1 MCDAAQGYVA
11 PALPREH
18 LREAGAG
25 SVRRELA
32 RKEGAAPVASAS
44 DLAALAFALA
54 GPEASFSEAERS
66 LVPADPTP
74 RPERLGQLREAI
86 QRGGDPLGS
95 AFCRLRSPEARRRQG
110 AVYTPRPIVDA
121 MVAWSAGEKTPGRV
135 VDPGAGSG
143 RFLLAAGRA
152 FPGAELVAVEIDPL
166 AALMLRAN
174 ASALDMADRLSIRL
188 EDYRAVVLPR
198 ADGPTLFL
206 GNPPYV
212 RHHEISAGW
221 KRWMTGVAAAHG
233 LKASKLA
240 GLHVHFFLKTLEIA
254 RPGDYGAFITSA
266 EWLDVNY
273 GEVLRRLLTN
283 GLGGGSLHVID
294 PRAMPFAD
302 AAATGAITCFRP
314 GAREGRLRFR
324 SVSTLGGLGNLRAGR
339 IVPWSRLDET
349 PRWSSLLRPE
359 AARAPRG
366 RTSLGELCR
375 VHRGQVTGC
384 NAVWIAGGYPG
395 ALPESVSAPAVT
407 KARELFRAAPRLVSV
422 AGLRRVIDLPADLD
436 ELGADECAQV
446 REFLEWARRMGADRS
461 YVARHRRSWWAVAL
475 KPPAPIL
482 STYMA
487 RRPPAFVRN
496 PCGARHLNIAHG
508 LYPRDPLPEPVLDAL
523 CVWLQGNVCVSS
535 GRTYAGGLTKFE
547 PRELERVPIP
557 SIRQLYERAEALG
570 ARGVGDRLR
579 DIQGVVSAGCST
591 RPISKRRRPKDS
603 RSSGAAACPI

>member
-1 MCDAAQGYVA
+1 MFEMAQQHGD
-11 PALPREH
+11 PARSGERP
-18 LREAGAG
+18 REAGVRF
-25 SVRRELA
+25 VRRDPA
-32 RKEGAAPVASAS
+32 REEEAAPAASAS
-44 DLAALAFALA
+44 DLAALAFAVA
-54 GPEASFSEAERS
+54 GPDAPLSEAERA
-66 LVPADPTP
+66 LVPEGRTP
-74 RPERLGQLREAI
+74 RPGHSRQLREAI
-86 QRGGDPLGS
+86 RRGGDPLGS

-121 MVAWSAGEKTPGRV
+121 MVAWAAGEKTPARI

-152 FPGAELVAVEIDPL
+152 FPDAELVAVEVDPL

-221 KRWMTGVAAAHG
+221 KRWMAGVAAAHG

-240 GLHVHFFLKTLEIA
+240 GLHVHFFLKTRELA
-254 RPGDYGAFITSA
+254 RPGDSGAFVTSA
-266 EWLDVNY
+266 EWIDVNY
-273 GEVLRRLLTN
+273 GEVLRRLLTD
-283 GLGGGSLHVID
+283 GLGGVSLHVID

-302 AAATGAITCFRP
+302 AATTGAITCFRV
-314 GAREGRLRFR
+314 GARERRLKFR
-324 SVSTLGGLGNLRAGR
+324 SVSTLGRLGDLRSGR
-339 IVPWSRLDET
+339 PVSWSRLDET
-349 PRWSSLLRPE
+349 PRWSSLLRSE
-359 AARAPRG
+359 MARRPRG
-366 RTSLGELCR
+366 QASLGELCR

-395 ALPESVSAPAVT
+395 ALPEAVTAPAVT
-407 KARELFRAAPRLVSV
+407 RARELIHAAPRLASV

-436 ELGADECAQV
+436 ELGADEYAEV
-446 REFLEWARRMGADRS
+446 RQFLRWARRMGADRS
-461 YVARHRRSWWAVAL
+461 YVARHRRRWWAVAL
-475 KPPAPIL
+475 RPPAPIL

-496 PCGARHLNIAHG
+496 PCGVRHLNIAHG
-508 LYPRDPLPEPVLDAL
+508 LYPREPLPDPVLDAL
-523 CVWLQGNVCVSS
+523 CLWLQGNVCVSS

-547 PRELERVPIP
+547 PKELERIPIP

-570 ARGVGDRLR
+570 ARGADDRLR
-579 DIQGVVSAGCST
+579 DIQGVVSETAAGRT
-591 RPISKRRRPKDS
+591 ARPLL
-603 RSSGAAACPI
+603 

>member
-1 MCDAAQGYVA
+1 MFEMAQQHLD
-11 PALPREH
+11 PARPGEHPR
-18 LREAGAG
+18 GAG
-25 SVRRELA
+25 SVRRDPA
-32 RKEGAAPVASAS
+32 REEAAAPAASTP

-54 GPEASFSEAERS
+54 GPDASLSEAERA
-66 LVPADPTP
+66 LVPEGRAP
-74 RPERLGQLREAI
+74 RPGPPRQLREAI
-86 QRGGDPLGS
+86 RRGGDPLGS

-121 MVAWSAGEKTPGRV
+121 MVAWAAGEKTPARI

-152 FPGAELVAVEIDPL
+152 FPDAELVAVEVDPL

-198 ADGPTLFL
+198 TDGPTLFL

-221 KRWMTGVAAAHG
+221 KRWMAGVAAAHG

-240 GLHVHFFLKTLEIA
+240 GLHVHFFLKTRELA

-283 GLGGGSLHVID
+283 GLGGGSLHVLD

-302 AAATGAITCFRP
+302 AATTGAITCFRV
-314 GAREGRLRFR
+314 GAQERRLRFR
-324 SVSTLGGLGNLRAGR
+324 FVSTLGRLGDLRSGR
-339 IVPWSRLDET
+339 PVSWSCLDET

-359 AARAPRG
+359 TARRTRG

-407 KARELFRAAPRLVSV
+407 KGRELFRAAPRLASV

-436 ELGADECAQV
+436 ELRADEYAEV
-446 REFLEWARRMGADRS
+446 RQFLHWARRMGADRS
-461 YVARHRRSWWAVAL
+461 YVARHRRRWWAVAL
-475 KPPAPIL
+475 RPPAPIL

-496 PCGARHLNIAHG
+496 PCGVRHLNIAHG
-508 LYPRDPLPEPVLDAL
+508 LYPREPLPDPVLDAL
-523 CVWLQGNVCVSS
+523 CLWLQGNVCVSS

-547 PRELERVPIP
+547 PKELERIPIP
-557 SIRQLYERAEALG
+557 PIRQLYERAEALD
-570 ARGVGDRLR
+570 ARGAGERLR
-579 DIQGVVSAGCST
+579 DIQGVVSETAAGRT
-591 RPISKRRRPKDS
+591 
-603 RSSGAAACPI
+603 ACPLL